1 MLSFLLLSLAAD
13 PLPLA
18 EGDRVAFLG
27 GTFVEREQQSGHWE
41 TALTLANRGKAIT
54 FRNLAW
60 SGDTVRGESRAAFD
74 PPAKGYQRLIELT
87 REVKPT
93 LIVCCYG
100 ANESFAGESGRESFR
115 KDYERLLNDI
125 APTMVRV
132 VLMTPIPFEAG
143 PGMGDVP
150 AKNASLASYCDTIRS
165 IAAARNASLIDL
177 FGPLTKAPAKL
188 TENGLHPTANGYRQI
203 AKMLVADA
211 KDDPA
216 VRAAIVAKNELFFHR
231 WRPQNETYLF
241 GFRKHEQGKNAKE
254 IVEFDPLI
262 AKAEEEIRNLMK

>member
-1 MLSFLLLSLAAD
+1 LTCPKSSILSPCSPSFCCHS
-13 PLPLA
+13 PP
-18 EGDRVAFLG
+18 
-27 GTFVEREQQSGHWE
+27 TPCPSP
-41 TALTLANRGKAIT
+41 TAIASHFSAGRSSRAIT

-87 REVKPT
+87 NEVKPT

-100 ANESFAGESGRESFR
+100 ANESFAGEAGRESFR

-125 APTMVRV
+125 APTKARI
-132 VLMTPIPFEAG
+132 VLLTPIPFEAG

-150 AKNASLASYCDTIRS
+150 AKNATLASYCDTIRS
-165 IAAARNASLIDL
+165 IATARNAPLIEL
-177 FGPLTKAPAKL
+177 FGRFAKSPAKL
-188 TENGLHPTANGYRQI
+188 TDNGLHPTADGYRQI
-203 AKMLVADA
+203 ATMLVAEP

-262 AKAEEEIRNLMK
+262 AKAEDEIRKLVK